1 MSESL
6 SPSYLIYHRHLIPLI
21 ILSSLNFFPYIWGLL
36 QLSSSQMAPST
47 LLLVGILQN
56 SDFVSL
62 LLNIYSHSFSDLNL
76 IYWFHALLMCDD
88 SQMSISNSN
97 FSLKVALFPIDY
109 WSSSWTFHPLAE
121 AKNLRVII
129 DSFAPSGN
137 LPWVNPIKSSSVY
150 ISRLTTLC
158 Y

>member
-1 MSESL
+1 
-6 SPSYLIYHRHLIPLI
+6 
-21 ILSSLNFFPYIWGLL
+21 
-36 QLSSSQMAPST
+36 MAPST

-109 WSSSWTFHPLAE
+109 
-121 AKNLRVII
+121 
-129 DSFAPSGN
+129 
-137 LPWVNPIKSSSVY
+137 
-150 ISRLTTLC
+150 
-158 Y
+158 